1 MTIPLSSHLR
11 EYQKECV
18 LAIEREHGEIG
29 VRSTLIVLATGLG
42 KTVIFTEWVR
52 RRLLMFGGR
61 VLVLAHREELVQQAA
76 DQLAA
81 AIPSGRIGVEMA
93 GRYTSSLMPESVVV
107 ASVQTI
113 GQEKRLNRF
122 SPYDFTGIVIDE
134 AHHAN
139 AESYL
144 KILRHFHASQVLGV
158 TATPDRLD
166 GKGLGRVFDS
176 HAFSMDISEGIDAGF
191 LVPIIAKRVI
201 CESMDLSRLRP
212 VRGDLTAAD
221 LEQAMNQDRVL
232 HEMAGPLVREAGTRS
247 TIVFTPTVATAQ
259 ALVDVLAGYTKAR
272 AAVIHGGTES
282 LIRHQVLDDYKRG
295 EIQFLVNCAV
305 LTEGFDSPRTS
316 CVALARPTKSRAL
329 MTQCVGRGTRPDKQ
343 GGSTKTDLL
352 VIDFVGVVGG
362 KLKLCSPIDVLS
374 DTEGK
379 SSEYIARVQQL
390 ADQGERLDRAHA
402 QAEREA
408 KEAERVAK
416 ERERQEKEEAARRQA
431 AKVYSQARYATR
443 TVNPFT
449 GGTAYGSALVVPVDR
464 DGPKMTE
471 QQREYL
477 QRLGFE
483 GTLTKKQAHA
493 AIGQAIV
500 RNKKGL
506 CTFKQAKTLAKNG
519 YDPADITKAEA
530 SKIIGE
536 LIKKWEDKKAL
547 DGRVASR

>member
-1 MTIPLSSHLR
+1 MTIPFSTHLR
-11 EYQKECV
+11 KYQKECV
-18 LAIEREHGEIG
+18 IAIEREHGEIG

-42 KTVIFTEWVR
+42 KTVIFTEWAR
-52 RRLLMFGGR
+52 RRLAMFGGR

-76 DQLAA
+76 DKLAD
-81 AIPSGRIGVEMA
+81 AIPDGRVGVEMA

-107 ASVQTI
+107 ASVQTL

-144 KILRHFHASQVLGV
+144 KILRHFPASQVLGV

-201 CESMDLSRLRP
+201 CESMDLSRLRS

-232 HEMAGPLVREAGTRS
+232 HEMAGPLVREAGSRS

-272 AAVIHGGTES
+272 AAVTHGGTES
-282 LIRHQVLDDYKRG
+282 LIREQTLAEYKSG

-329 MTQCVGRGTRPDKQ
+329 MTQCVGRGTRLPEK
-343 GGSTKTDLL
+343 GSTKTDLL

-379 SSEYIARVQQL
+379 SSEYTARVQQL

-408 KEAERVAK
+408 KEAERAAK
-416 ERERQEKEEAARRQA
+416 ERERHAKEEAARRQA
-431 AKVYSQARYATR
+431 AKVYSQALYAAR

-449 GGTAYGSALVVPVDR
+449 GGTAYGAALVVPVDR
-464 DGPKMTE
+464 DGPQMTE

-519 YDPADITKAEA
+519 YDPADITKAGA

-536 LIKKWEDKKAL
+536 LVKKWEEKKAL
-547 DGRVASR
+547 DARRGSR

>member
-1 MTIPLSSHLR
+1 MTIPFSTHLR
-11 EYQKECV
+11 KYQKECV
-18 LAIEREHGEIG
+18 IAIEREHGEIG

-42 KTVIFTEWVR
+42 KTVIFTEWAR
-52 RRLLMFGGR
+52 RRLAMFGGR

-76 DQLAA
+76 DKLAD
-81 AIPSGRIGVEMA
+81 AIPDGRVGVEMA

-107 ASVQTI
+107 ASVQTL

-144 KILRHFHASQVLGV
+144 KILRHFPASQVLGV

-201 CESMDLSRLRP
+201 CESMDLSRLRS

-232 HEMAGPLVREAGTRS
+232 HEMAGPLVREAGSRS

-282 LIRHQVLDDYKRG
+282 LIREQTLAEYKSG

-329 MTQCVGRGTRPDKQ
+329 MTQCVGRGTRLPEK
-343 GGSTKTDLL
+343 GSTKTDLL

-379 SSEYIARVQQL
+379 SSEYTARVQQL

-408 KEAERVAK
+408 KEAERAAK
-416 ERERQEKEEAARRQA
+416 ERERHAKEEAARRQA
-431 AKVYSQARYATR
+431 AKVYSQALYAAR

-449 GGTAYGSALVVPVDR
+449 GGTAYGAALVVPVDR
-464 DGPKMTE
+464 DGPQMTE

-519 YDPADITKAEA
+519 YDPADITKAGA

-536 LIKKWEDKKAL
+536 LVKKWEEKKAL
-547 DGRVASR
+547 DARRGSR

>member
-1 MTIPLSSHLR
+1 MTIPFSTHLR
-11 EYQKECV
+11 KYQKECV
-18 LAIEREHGEIG
+18 IAIEREHGEIG

-42 KTVIFTEWVR
+42 KTVIFTEWAR
-52 RRLLMFGGR
+52 RRLAMFGGR

-76 DQLAA
+76 DKLAD
-81 AIPSGRIGVEMA
+81 AIPDGRVGVEMA

-107 ASVQTI
+107 ASVQTL

-144 KILRHFHASQVLGV
+144 KILRHFPASQVLGV

-191 LVPIIAKRVI
+191 LVPIVAKRVI

-212 VRGDLTAAD
+212 VRGD
-221 LEQAMNQDRVL
+221 RVL
-232 HEMAGPLVREAGTRS
+232 HEMAGPLVREAGSRS

-282 LIRHQVLDDYKRG
+282 LIREQTLAEYKSG

-329 MTQCVGRGTRPDKQ
+329 MTQCVGRGTRLPEK
-343 GGSTKTDLL
+343 GSTKTDLL

-379 SSEYIARVQQL
+379 SSEYTARVQQL

-408 KEAERVAK
+408 KEAERAAK
-416 ERERQEKEEAARRQA
+416 ERERHAKEEAARRQA
-431 AKVYSQARYATR
+431 AKVYSQALYAAR

-449 GGTAYGSALVVPVDR
+449 GGTAYGAALVVPVDR
-464 DGPKMTE
+464 DGPQMTE

-519 YDPADITKAEA
+519 YDPADITKAGA

-536 LIKKWEDKKAL
+536 LVKKWEEKKAL
-547 DGRVASR
+547 DARRGSR